1 VRVKKESVIEAIG
14 RMARRCETLLIE
26 GAGGL
31 LTPLGE
37 GFTLLDLMVEIPG
50 SVVVAARNRLGVLNH
65 VALTLAKLNDAV
77 IQRTIVVLMGIRQS
91 SLATQ
96 TNPDVLMYLIG
107 NQLVECIPFLGSRL
121 KRRMEFL
128 AAHKKSKIVLARIL
142 VGL

>member
-1 VRVKKESVIEAIG
+1 
-14 RMARRCETLLIE
+14 MLLIE

-37 GFTLLDLMVEIPG
+37 GFTLCDLMVDVPG

-65 VALTLAKLNDAV
+65 VALTLAKLNEAG
-77 IQRTIVVLMGIRQS
+77 IQRAIVVLMGTRQS

-96 TNPDVLMYLIG
+96 TNPDVLGHLIG
-107 NQLVECIPFLGSRL
+107 KQGVECIPFLGSCL
-121 KRRMEFL
+121 KRRVEFL
-128 AAHKKSKIVLARIL
+128 AAHKKTKIILARIL